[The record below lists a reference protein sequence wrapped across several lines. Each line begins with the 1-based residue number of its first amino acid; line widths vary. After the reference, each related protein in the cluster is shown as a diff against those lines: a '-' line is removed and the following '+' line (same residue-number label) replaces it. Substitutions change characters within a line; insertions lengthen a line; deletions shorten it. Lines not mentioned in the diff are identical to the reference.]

1 MNRLHATLLCL
12 ALMLWLPAR
21 PASATTTCTGTM
33 TTLNFPATS
42 GSISDATATLSI
54 TCSTFGL
61 SLLANA
67 KVNMC
72 VSIFSGT
79 DGGGTLNPRRLI
91 NTFNDPMN
99 MQLYTDAARSA
110 IWGARG
116 NATVPNP
123 LLLQFSYAV
132 PVLGGS
138 QTINTTLY
146 GRIPAQTGLNAGTYV
161 NHFTAG
167 ADTLIEFRYAEQLL
181 GTPPMPASCTS
192 GGSAGTSS
200 QFPFTVNGSVPDSC
214 TLTPKPVPNLAFGS
228 VPGPITS
235 NVDQTT
241 SIGLVCSG
249 RTAWQI
255 GLNNGLYASGTTRR
269 MRNGAGQFVVYELYR
284 NSPRTLRW
292 GNSLGTDTLAGTGL
306 GTAQS
311 LPVYGRVGV
320 QAPAIGSY
328 SDTITVTVTY

>member
-1 MNRLHATLLCL
+1 MNRLHAVALCL
-12 ALMLWLPAR
+12 MLMLPLFAR
-21 PASATTTCTGTM
+21 PASAATTCTGSM
-33 TTLNFPATS
+33 TNLNFAATS
-42 GSISDATATLSI
+42 GGVTDATATFSV
-54 TCSTFGL
+54 TCNTFGL

-67 KVNMC
+67 RVNMC

-91 NTFNDPMN
+91 NTFSDPMN
-99 MQLYTDAARSA
+99 MQLYTDAARTA

-123 LLLQFSYAV
+123 VLLQFTYSV

-138 QTINTTLY
+138 ETQNVTLY

-161 NHFTAG
+161 NRFTA
-167 ADTLIEFRYAEQLL
+167 ATDTLIEFRYAEQLL

-200 QFPFTVNGSVPDSC
+200 QFPFTVNGSVPNSC
-214 TLTPKPVPNLAFGS
+214 TLTPKPVPNMAFGS

-255 GLNNGLYASGTTRR
+255 GLNNGLYASGATRR

-284 NSPRTLRW
+284 NSPRTQRW
-292 GNSLGTDTLAGTGL
+292 GNTLGSDTLTGTGT
-306 GTAQS
+306 GTSQS
-311 LPVYGRVGV
+311 LPVYGRVGA
-320 QAPAIGSY
+320 QTPSIGSY

>member
-1 MNRLHATLLCL
+1 
-12 ALMLWLPAR
+12 
-21 PASATTTCTGTM
+21 M

-42 GSISDATATLSI
+42 GAISDATATLSV

-91 NTFNDPMN
+91 NTFNDPMQ

-146 GRIPAQTGLNAGTYV
+146 GRIPAQAGLNAGVYV
-161 NHFTAG
+161 NRFTGG
-167 ADTLIEFRYAEQLL
+167 ADTLIEFRSAEQLL
-181 GTPPMPASCTS
+181 GTPAMPASCTS
-192 GGSAGTSS
+192 GGDAGTPS
-200 QFPFTVNGSVPDSC
+200 QFPFTVNGSVPNSC
-214 TLTPKPVPNLAFGS
+214 TLTPKPVPNLAFGN
-228 VPGPITS
+228 VPGPIAS

-255 GLNNGLYASGTTRR
+255 GLDNGLYASGTTRR

-284 NSPRTLRW
+284 NSPRSLRW
-292 GNSLGTDTLAGTGL
+292 GNTLGSDTLAGTGT
-306 GTAQS
+306 GAAQS
-311 LPVYGRVGV
+311 LSVYGRVGV

>member
-1 MNRLHATLLCL
+1 MNRLLAAALCL
-12 ALMLWLPAR
+12 TLMFWLPAR
-21 PASATTTCTGTM
+21 PALATTTCTGTM
-33 TTLNFPATS
+33 TTLNFPPTS
-42 GSISDATATLSI
+42 GGVTDATASFSV
-54 TCSTFGL
+54 TCNTFGL

-67 KVNMC
+67 RVNMC
-72 VSIFSGT
+72 VSILSGT

-91 NTFNDPMN
+91 NGFSDPMN
-99 MQLYTDAARSA
+99 MQLYTDAARTA
-110 IWGARG
+110 IWGSRG

-123 LLLQFSYAV
+123 LLLQFTYAV

-138 QTINTTLY
+138 ETQNVTLY

-161 NHFTAG
+161 NRFTGA
-167 ADTLIEFRYAEQLL
+167 ADTLIEFRFAEQTL

-200 QFPFTVNGSVPDSC
+200 QFPFTVNGSVPNSC

-255 GLNNGLYASGTTRR
+255 GLNNGLYASGTIRR

-284 NSPRTLRW
+284 DSPRSLRW
-292 GNSLGTDTLAGTGL
+292 GNALGADTLAGTGT

-311 LPVYGRVGV
+311 LPIYGRVGA

-328 SDTITVTVTY
+328 SDTIMVTVTY